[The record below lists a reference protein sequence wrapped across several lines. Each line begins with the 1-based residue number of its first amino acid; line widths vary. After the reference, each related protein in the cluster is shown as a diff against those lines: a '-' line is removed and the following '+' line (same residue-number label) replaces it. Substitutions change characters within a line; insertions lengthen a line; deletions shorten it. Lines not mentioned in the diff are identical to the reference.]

1 MKNPGE
7 ITEGCFALQVTPK
20 GNAYK
25 LSGKRTGFGR
35 NLRRDDLYRAEEA
48 ISFYTCFAL
57 SIIRE
62 NLSGQWYGDALGL
75 SASPFLIF
83 RKGEIIYGKENSA
96 L

>member
-1 MKNPGE
+1 MRINSQAKEPDLDETSGE
-7 ITEGCFALQVTPK
+7 TICIAPK
-20 GNAYK
+20 K
-25 LSGKRTGFGR
+25 QSLFIRTL
-35 NLRRDDLYRAEEA
+35 N
-48 ISFYTCFAL
+48 
-57 SIIRE
+57 IIRE

>member
-1 MKNPGE
+1 MRINSQAKEPDLDETSGE
-7 ITEGCFALQVTPK
+7 TIYIAPK
-20 GNAYK
+20 K
-25 LSGKRTGFGR
+25 QSLFIRT
-35 NLRRDDLYRAEEA
+35 
-48 ISFYTCFAL
+48 L